1 MIPKIIHQ
9 TWKTAEVPPAWDES
23 RASWQR
29 FHPEWQ
35 YIFWT
40 DSSLERFIAERYPWF
55 LRIYRDYPYAIQRV
69 DAARYFILYE
79 YGGIYSD
86 LDIICQRNCDFLL
99 SHTAIIPKTEPLGFS
114 NDLMMAE
121 PQHPFF
127 LQVMENLTLAHHRFS
142 RNYLLLPHFRVM
154 LSTGPLYLTRQYHQL
169 PGREEMFILPQS
181 LYSGQEATSI
191 VRHIR
196 GNSWHGWDSRLLGF
210 LFDHA
215 RILLLG
221 LAALFCIWLFFCR

>member
-1 MIPKIIHQ
+1 MITKIIHQ
-9 TWKTAEVPPAWDES
+9 TWKTGDVPPEWQES
-23 RASWQR
+23 KASWQR
-29 FHPEWQ
+29 FHRDWQ

-40 DSSLERFIAERYPWF
+40 DRDLECFISERYPWF
-55 LRIYRDYPYAIQRV
+55 IETYRDYPYNIQRV

-86 LDIICQRNCDFLL
+86 LDVICNRNCDFLIT
-99 SHTAIIPKTEPLGFS
+99 HKAVIPKTEPLGFS

-127 LQVMENLTLAHHRFS
+127 LQVMKNLAGAHRKFS
-142 RNYLLLPHFRVM
+142 RNPLLLRHLRVM
-154 LSTGPLYLTRQYHQL
+154 LSTGPLYLTRQHHTF
-169 PGREEMFILPQS
+169 PGKEGMFILPQS
-181 LYSGQEATSI
+181 LYSGKEVTSI

-196 GNSWHGWDSRLLGF
+196 GNSWHAWDSRLLGF

-215 RILLLG
+215 RLLLLA
-221 LAALFCIWLFFCR
+221 LAALFSGWLFFR